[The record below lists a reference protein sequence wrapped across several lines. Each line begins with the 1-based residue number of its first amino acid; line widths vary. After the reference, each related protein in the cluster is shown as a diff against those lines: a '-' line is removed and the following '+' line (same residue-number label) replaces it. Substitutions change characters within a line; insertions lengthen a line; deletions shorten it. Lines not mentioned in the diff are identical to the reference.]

1 LQLSRRWKGMGVVVK
16 ARYENGVF
24 KPLGKVSLEE
34 GTVLEID
41 IPESD
46 RERRSIK
53 NLGFVGIWEDRKDIE
68 DGVSYV
74 DRLRDNLQT

>member
-1 LQLSRRWKGMGVVVK
+1 MVVK

-24 KPLGKVSLEE
+24 KPLKKIKLKQ

-41 IPESD
+41 VPGNGKK
-46 RERRSIK
+46 RRSIK
-53 NLGFVGIWEDRKDIE
+53 DLAFVGMWKNRRDIK

-74 DRLRDNLQT
+74 NSLRDNPRS